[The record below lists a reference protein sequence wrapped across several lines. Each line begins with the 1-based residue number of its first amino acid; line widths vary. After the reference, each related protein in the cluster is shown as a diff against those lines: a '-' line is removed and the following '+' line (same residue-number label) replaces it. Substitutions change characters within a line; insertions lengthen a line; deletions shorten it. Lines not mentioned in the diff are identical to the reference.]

1 MLTVG
6 DSIPDFE
13 GTTGSGSR
21 LSAVSLRGRAVVL
34 YFYPKAGSLGC
45 TRESVEFARHF
56 DEFRARGV
64 EVVGVSVDSPSAQ
77 HTFAES
83 CSLPFPLVADEDRE
97 IARKFGVLG
106 AFGFARRVTFLI
118 QPDGRIADV
127 VTSPLPGPHVRR
139 AREFSAAKVPSPYVA
154 PTR

>member
-1 MLTVG
+1 M
-6 DSIPDFE
+6 
-13 GTTGSGSR
+13 SR
-21 LSAVSLRGRAVVL
+21 AGLRGRPLVL
-34 YFYPKAGSLGC
+34 FFYPKAGSLGC

-64 EVVGVSVDSPSAQ
+64 EVVGVSVHSPSAQ
-77 HTFAES
+77 RKFAES

-118 QPDGRIADV
+118 QPDGRISDV
-127 VTSPLPGPHVRR
+127 VASPLPGPHVRR
-139 AREFSAAKVPSPYVA
+139 AREFSATTVPA
-154 PTR
+154 PSTVHLP